1 MVISC
6 PCALVISI
14 PLSYF
19 MGLGKGAKSGVLI
32 KGASYIE
39 NLNSIDCIAFDKTG
53 TLTKGNFKVSTIN
66 SSDEK
71 LMNDLL
77 YSCEKNFTHP
87 IAKSIT
93 THLSEIAT
101 SLEINELI
109 NVSGL
114 GIKGKYLDKEVY
126 IGNYKFLKENNINLT
141 ETNEIGTIIYVSYD
155 NNYLGYVVIVDE
167 LKDDAIKVINNLKS
181 KYHVSIITGDSKDVA
196 ESVSK
201 QLQIEDVSYGLLP
214 DQKVTALQKL
224 KENHKVAYVGD
235 GINDAACLLE
245 SNVGIAMKSIGS
257 DIAINASDIVLMED
271 SLTQVEKVIKIS
283 HKTMNIVKQ
292 NIIGSIAIKV
302 IVMVL
307 AMFIKIPM
315 FVAIIADVGV
325 CLLAI
330 LNSLRIMYG
339 KNHK

>member
-1 MVISC
+1 M
-6 PCALVISI
+6 
-14 PLSYF
+14 
-19 MGLGKGAKSGVLI
+19 
-32 KGASYIE
+32 
-39 NLNSIDCIAFDKTG
+39 NQ
-53 TLTKGNFKVSTIN
+53 STIP
-66 SSDEK
+66 
-71 LMNDLL
+71 
-77 YSCEKNFTHP
+77 YQ
-87 IAKSIT
+87 
-93 THLSEIAT
+93 
-101 SLEINELI
+101 
-109 NVSGL
+109 
-114 GIKGKYLDKEVY
+114 
-126 IGNYKFLKENNINLT
+126 ENNINLT

-167 LKDDAIKVINNLKS
+167 LKYDAIKVINNLKS
-181 KYHVSIITGDSKDVA
+181 KYHVSLITGDSKDVA

-201 QLQIEDVSYGLLP
+201 QLKIEDVSYGLLP

-302 IVMVL
+302 IVMIL